1 MDKKTIKALTLG
13 LTLVAVGLSYWL
25 LRIINQPIEFEK
37 IKSDRYAAIIE
48 RLEQIREVQQAHLKE
63 NGKYA
68 ADFDVLIAFVDTGAI
83 TLIERK
89 DSSFMYYDKI
99 YQQEMN
105 KDTVIERVLGTQGV
119 KENLFDPEFDA
130 AQLRFIPLPGD
141 LAGTE
146 EFNIGASSIERNG
159 LRIPV
164 FEVGAPNTVIFH
176 DLLSSDFSI
185 FVDKDYS
192 LKIGSLT
199 EPKVTGNWK

>member
-48 RLEQIREVQQAHLKE
+48 RLEQIREVQQAHLQE

-68 ADFDVLIAFVDTGAI
+68 ADFDALIAFVDTGAI

-99 YQQEMN
+99 YQQDMN
-105 KDTVIERVLGTQGV
+105 KDTVVERVLGTQRV

-141 LAGTE
+141 LKGTE

-164 FEVGAPNTVIFH
+164 FEVGAPNTVIFQ
-176 DLLSSDFSI
+176 DLPATSAFSW
-185 FVDKDYS
+185 
-192 LKIGSLT
+192 IGIT
-199 EPKVTGNWK
+199 V